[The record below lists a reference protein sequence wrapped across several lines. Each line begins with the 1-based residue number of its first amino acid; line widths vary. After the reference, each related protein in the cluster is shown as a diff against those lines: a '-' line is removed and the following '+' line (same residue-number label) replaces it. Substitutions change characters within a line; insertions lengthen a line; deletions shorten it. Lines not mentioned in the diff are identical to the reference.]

1 MLKFI
6 DKYYEKITWSIILL
20 GLILLFVANDYL
32 SLVLFLYL
40 LIRALK
46 SRDTIRKTLRTT
58 PLSTMVIYVLGM
70 IILIIALVFIMLYSG
85 DFIKKYN
92 IPVFLQYIYI
102 AVVLVGS
109 MFLYTWLMDFLIKK
123 WNKKRVSK

>member
-6 DKYYEKITWSIILL
+6 DTYYEKITWSIILL
-20 GLILLFVANDYL
+20 GLISLFIAKDYL
-32 SLVLFLYL
+32 SLVIFLYL

-46 SRDTIRKTLRTT
+46 SRDSIRKILRTM
-58 PLSTMVIYVLGM
+58 PLSNMVIYAIGM
-70 IILIIALVFIMLYSG
+70 IILILALVAVMLPSG

-109 MFLYTWLMDFLIKK
+109 MFLYVWLMDLLIKK
-123 WNKKRVSK
+123 WNKKR

>member
-6 DKYYEKITWSIILL
+6 DKYYEKITWSIIIV

-32 SLVLFLYL
+32 ILVLYLYL

-46 SRDTIRKTLRTT
+46 SRDSIRKILRTT
-58 PLSTMVIYVLGM
+58 PLSNMVIYAAG
-70 IILIIALVFIMLYSG
+70 IIVFITALVAIMFSSG

-109 MFLYTWLMDFLIKK
+109 MFLYAWLMDLLIKK
-123 WNKKRVSK
+123 WNKKR

>member
-6 DKYYEKITWSIILL
+6 DKYYEKITWLIILL

-32 SLVLFLYL
+32 ILVFYLYL

-46 SRDTIRKTLRTT
+46 SRDSIRKLLRTT
-58 PLSTMVIYVLGM
+58 PRSNMIIYATGM
-70 IILIIALVFIMLYSG
+70 IVFIIALVAIMFSSG

-92 IPVFLQYIYI
+92 IPVFMQYIYI
-102 AVVLVGS
+102 AIVLVGS
-109 MFLYTWLMDFLIKK
+109 MFLYVWLMDLLIRK
-123 WNKKRVSK
+123 WNKKR

>member
-6 DKYYEKITWSIILL
+6 DTYYEKITWSIFVI
-20 GLILLFVANDYL
+20 GLISLFAAKDYL
-32 SLVLFLYL
+32 SLVMFLYL

-46 SRDTIRKTLRTT
+46 SRDSIRKILRTT
-58 PLSTMVIYVLGM
+58 PLSNMVIYTTGM
-70 IILIIALVFIMLYSG
+70 IVLILVLVAIMFLSG

-109 MFLYTWLMDFLIKK
+109 MFLYAWLMDLLIKK
-123 WNKKRVSK
+123 GNKKR

>member
-6 DKYYEKITWSIILL
+6 DTYYEKITWSIIAL
-20 GLILLFVANDYL
+20 GLIVLFTANDYL
-32 SLVLFLYL
+32 SLVMFLYL

-46 SRDTIRKTLRTT
+46 SRVSIRKILRTT
-58 PLSTMVIYVLGM
+58 PLSTMIIYATSM
-70 IILIIALVFIMLYSG
+70 IALILALVAIMFISG

-102 AVVLVGS
+102 AIVLVGS
-109 MFLYTWLMDFLIKK
+109 MFLYIWSMDLLIKK
-123 WNKKRVSK
+123 WNKKKVSK